1 MSSKDYKDKIFVSEY
16 NQYDEVL
23 KKVNI
28 PEKITIYDTTLRDG
42 EQTPGVSFSL
52 EQKLDIDNGIN
63 SLPIVE

>member
-28 PEKITIYDTTLRDG
+28 PEKITVDVTDLDDTVSGGG
-42 EQTPGVSFSL
+42 EAG
-52 EQKLDIDNGIN
+52 IDAENTKHGDR
-63 SLPIVE
+63 